1 MSNHS
6 LTATTTEARALDL
19 LGSGVGPEQTA
30 AALGVTVSAI
40 SQFLSDETF
49 ANKVAE
55 ARYRNLLKH
64 NNRDSEYDSLEDSLI
79 KRMKDIIPYLSKPF
93 EILRAIQVI
102 NGAKRRGM
110 SAPEHITQQQTVIS
124 LNLPVQIVQH
134 FQVNSANQVVRAG
147 NQDLITVQSGRMA
160 GLSSSL
166 LSKGNQNVELLPQ
179 GATSNASSGG

>member
-6 LTATTTEARALDL
+6 ITASTTEARALDL

-40 SQFLSDETF
+40 SQFLADETF

-134 FQVNSANQVVRAG
+134 FQVNQANQVVRAG

-160 GLSSSL
+160 GLATSL
-166 LSKGNQNVELLPQ
+166 LQKGNANVELLTQ
-179 GATSNASSGG
+179 GAASNASSGS